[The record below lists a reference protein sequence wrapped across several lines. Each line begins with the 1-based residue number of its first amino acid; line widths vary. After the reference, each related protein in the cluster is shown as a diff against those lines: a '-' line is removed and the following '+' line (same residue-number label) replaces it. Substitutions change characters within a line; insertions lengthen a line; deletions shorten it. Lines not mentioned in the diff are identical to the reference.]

1 MDPRERMMQGATN
14 VSKKDQKIIGQ
25 TLSQKQKPATLK
37 DAIMIMDD
45 EKLNDSQKKYKALN
59 KLREYLTTEYVF
71 EF

>member
-1 MDPRERMMQGATN
+1 MDSRERMMQSSTN

-25 TLSQKQKPATLK
+25 TLAQKQKPATLK

-45 EKLNDSQKKYKALN
+45 EKLTESQKKYKALN